1 MSALPSPRLQSLRLA
16 ANRRWAALAPR
27 EQRGVQ
33 LAALLVGALLMW
45 WLLVAPALGTLRK
58 AASQHAALDAQFDV
72 MLGLQ
77 ARAQTLQGQA
87 VVSRADALA
96 SLQAGA
102 AALGTA
108 AKLQV
113 AGDLATL
120 TLQKVGSDAL
130 SQWLAQLGSA
140 LRLQPA
146 QAHWTRDAGTGATS
160 TWSGT
165 LVFNLPSGNANS
177 P

>member
-1 MSALPSPRLQSLRLA
+1 MSALPISLLPALRTA
-16 ANRRWAALAPR
+16 INRRWAALAPR

-33 LAALLVGALLMW
+33 LASLLVGALLMW
-45 WLLVAPALGTLRK
+45 WLLLAPALGTLKK
-58 AASQHAALDAQFDV
+58 AASERAALDAQFDL

-77 ARAQTLQGQA
+77 ARAQTLQAQA

-96 SLQAGA
+96 SLQAGT

-113 AGDLATL
+113 AGDLATV
-120 TLQKVGSDAL
+120 TLQQVGSGAL
-130 SQWLAQLGSA
+130 SQWLAQPGAA

-146 QAHWTRDAGTGATS
+146 QAHWTRDADAGALA

-165 LVFNLPSGNANS
+165 LVFNLPAGNANT